1 MRVLALFL
9 SGLAAVLSCSLHAA
23 DAKDGYNLVFI
34 AMTNTRADHLG
45 VYGYARKTSP
55 NIDRLASQ
63 SLVFR
68 DVYSHASWT
77 LPAAVSL
84 FTSQYP
90 FTHGLLNRE
99 TYSPLPPTTP
109 TFLDVL
115 KEHGYT
121 TRAFVGN
128 RDYSPAFGHTS
139 RFDETSEAV
148 MKGESDDW
156 KTYGVFENTVPPA
169 REWLRANKDKKFC
182 LLVQGYDTHC
192 PFTAPKEN
200 NRFDPAYHGRID
212 FKRCYWT
219 FEPTRPV
226 RKRLDSGDYVEI
238 YSLKTQPTGGSGSEV
253 MFYPEDV
260 RHMIALYDGEI
271 YNADE
276 WVGKLLDDLT
286 ALGLAEKTIV
296 VFYSDHGDM
305 FGKHGRFMRGGPLR
319 GTFYDDVLHIPL
331 IIRHPKLLPASVEGL
346 GQIID
351 VAPTVLDLLGLNSPG
366 TFRGKSLRPLI
377 EKSGVPN
384 TDVFAGAGFT
394 PSPGNL
400 FFKTPSVIVAARN
413 HQWKLIVE
421 RMVSREGPKDTF
433 ELYDLANDPQ
443 ELSNV
448 AAQRPAEL
456 DQMKEKLR
464 VWLKS
469 IDAEGSMPGL

>member
-1 MRVLALFL
+1 
-9 SGLAAVLSCSLHAA
+9 
-23 DAKDGYNLVFI
+23 
-34 AMTNTRADHLG
+34 
-45 VYGYARKTSP
+45 
-55 NIDRLASQ
+55 
-63 SLVFR
+63 
-68 DVYSHASWT
+68 
-77 LPAAVSL
+77 
-84 FTSQYP
+84 
-90 FTHGLLNRE
+90 
-99 TYSPLPPTTP
+99 
-109 TFLDVL
+109 
-115 KEHGYT
+115 
-121 TRAFVGN
+121 
-128 RDYSPAFGHTS
+128 
-139 RFDETSEAV
+139 

-156 KTYGVFENTVPPA
+156 KTYGVFENTIPPA
-169 REWLRANKDKKFC
+169 REWLRANKDRKFC

-192 PFTAPKEN
+192 PFAAPKEN
-200 NRFDPAYHGRID
+200 NRFDPGYRGRID

-219 FEPTRPV
+219 FAPTRPI

-238 YSLKTQPTGGSGSEV
+238 YPLKNQPTAGTDFEV

-276 WVGKLLDDLT
+276 WVGKLLDDLS

-331 IIRHPKLLPASVEGL
+331 IIRHPKLPPASVEGL

-351 VAPTVLDLLGLNSPG
+351 IAPTLLDLAGLKSPA

-377 EKSGVPN
+377 EKTGAPN
-384 TDVFAGAGFT
+384 TEVFAGAAFT
-394 PSPGNL
+394 PSPENR
-400 FFKTPSVIVAARN
+400 FFKNQSVIVAARN
-413 HQWKLIVE
+413 RQWKLIVE
-421 RMVSREGPKDTF
+421 RVILPEGPSDSF
-433 ELYDLANDPQ
+433 ELYDLVKDPQ

-456 DQMKEKLR
+456 NQMKEKLR
-464 VWLKS
+464 AWLKS